1 MWTKYFLQQSPK
13 EREPG
18 ILRFN
23 LYRDPADE
31 NAFFVYEAY
40 RDKKAFE

>member
-1 MWTKYFLQQSPK
+1 MLPKYFLQQNPK

-18 ILRFN
+18 TLR
-23 LYRDPADE
+23 LDHYRDSADE

-40 RDKKAFE
+40 QDKKAFE